1 MLEHYVG
8 FTMPADG
15 SCARV
20 RTWLDAM
27 LARPSVQQTM
37 VFDKDPALILNVC
50 ALLVDLLR

>member
-1 MLEHYVG
+1 MLEHFVA
-8 FTMPADG
+8 FTVPADG

-20 RTWLDAM
+20 RAWLDAM

-50 ALLVDLLR
+50 VCLPQPH